1 MIVAG
6 TGHRPSKLGGYDVAT
21 SKRLV
26 DLAGNFLRREKPDK
40 VISGM
45 ALGWDQALAWAAFDL
60 DIPFI
65 AAISFDGQESRWS
78 SVDQQWFVDLL
89 ELAEEVVHT
98 SEPGYAVWKMQHR
111 NKWMVD
117 NADHVVA
124 LWDGSTGGTANC
136 IKYAERVGKP
146 ITNLWSE
153 YNGY

>member
-6 TGHRPSKLGGYDVAT
+6 TGHRPSKLGGHDVAT

-26 DLAGNFLRREKPDK
+26 DLAGNFLRMEKPDK

-65 AAISFDGQESRWS
+65 AAVPFDGQESRWS

-89 ELAEEVVHT
+89 KLAEEVVHT

-124 LWDGSTGGTANC
+124 LWDGSAGGTANC

-153 YNGY
+153 YNG